1 MDVLVSL
8 LMVVVSFAL
17 SSVTDSGKPRLVW
30 LGSMVAVPMVLAAV
44 MLVSFLLS
52 CNCDIC

>member
-17 SSVTDSGKPRLVW
+17 SSVMDSGKPRLVW